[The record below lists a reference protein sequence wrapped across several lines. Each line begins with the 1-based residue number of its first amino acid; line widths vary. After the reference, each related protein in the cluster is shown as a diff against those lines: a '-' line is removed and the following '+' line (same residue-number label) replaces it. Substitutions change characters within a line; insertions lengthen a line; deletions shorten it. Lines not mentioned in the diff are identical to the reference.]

1 MFFVSEVLSMR
12 KWGLLAAAL
21 GLTLAAC
28 GSTTP
33 TDTATT
39 SGDGSEAAPAT
50 GGSRLDVVK
59 QRGTLICGVDGG
71 IPGFSFVDESGAYS
85 GLDVDVCKAVA
96 AAVLGDTEAV
106 EYRRLD
112 STERFTALAGGEVD
126 MLSRNT
132 TWTISRDTQVGLEF
146 APTTFFDGQGMM
158 VRQDSGITGL
168 EDFAGKAV
176 CVETGTTTELNLTDQ
191 MRQLGVEFEP
201 VVFQDADAAYA
212 AYDEGRCEGMT
223 SDKSQLIARRSTLP
237 TPDEHMLLEV
247 TMSKEPLGPVTVNN
261 DSAWFDAVKWVTYG
275 LIQAEEFGITS
286 ENLADFQGSE
296 DPNIARFLGEE
307 GTLGSDMG
315 LPNDFM
321 VNVIGSVGN
330 YGEIYDRNVGEGS
343 QFKLERGQ
351 NALWK
356 EGGLMYSPPFR

>member
-1 MFFVSEVLSMR
+1 MR
-12 KWGLLAAAL
+12 KLGLLAAAL

-28 GSTTP
+28 GGGTVTTN
-33 TDTATT
+33 TT
-39 SGDGSEAAPAT
+39 TTGGDEVTAPAG

-59 QRGTLICGVDGG
+59 ERGQLICGVDGG
-71 IPGFSFVDESGAYS
+71 IPGFSFVDESGTFS
-85 GLDVDVCKAVA
+85 GLDVDICKAVA
-96 AAVLGDTEAV
+96 AAVLGDAEAV

-158 VRQDSGITGL
+158 VRVDSGIESL
-168 EDFAGKAV
+168 ENFAGKAV

-191 MRQLGVEFEP
+191 MRKLGVDFEP

-223 SDKSQLIARRSTLP
+223 SDKSQLVARRSTLP
-237 TPDEHMLLEV
+237 NPDEHTLLEV

-261 DSAWFDAVKWVTYG
+261 DSAWYDVVKWVTFG
-275 LIQAEEFGITS
+275 LIQAEEFGITA
-286 ENLADFQGSE
+286 ENIDTFKGSD

-307 GTLGSDMG
+307 GTLGTDMG
-315 LPNDFM
+315 LNNDFM
-321 VNVIGSVGN
+321 VPVIQSVGN
-330 YGEIYDRNVGEGS
+330 YGEIYDRNVGESS

-351 NALWK
+351 NALWT